1 MRILAVLVAC
11 MSVARG
17 VHAQTVR
24 GTVTEQDSGAPLG
37 GVFVVLLDSAGVQRN
52 AALTTE
58 NGRYVVR
65 APYAGRFRV
74 RAELIGHESGS
85 SPWLTVTAGDA
96 AVADLALRI
105 AAIELEA
112 LSGAGTRRC
121 VGRPDAEGQSAR
133 LWEEARKA
141 LSLTRWTER
150 ERIARFQTRQFDREL
165 RLGSLAVV
173 WESVRSGS
181 SAIRP
186 YRAVAPDSLVKFGFV
201 RSIAADSI
209 QYYGP
214 DAEVLLSDPFL
225 DAHCFFVKR
234 GTDEARGLAGL
245 AFEPIKGRNVPD
257 IEGTLWLDPK
267 TSELKYIEYT
277 YTGIPDVVNVR
288 GVGGRT
294 YFRRLPNGAW
304 IVDRWYIRMPIVRR
318 DVRGKLV
325 VFGLLEGGGEITDV
339 RIPGSTTPSATVSGT
354 VYDSVR
360 HAPLENALVYLSGT
374 AHSTRTNSAGRF
386 TIPNVA
392 AGDYRIAL
400 SHASFDS
407 LPAFPQPVH
416 IRIDAAGDAEVQIAV
431 PSMATLIARLCPGE
445 PGRAAIAGQV
455 TQGGLAMANVAV
467 SARYRQDGRVENA
480 TATSDALGS
489 YVLCDLPTQGSIAVQ
504 ADSQPPVQVRI
515 PPVKFRRLN
524 LEVK

>member
-1 MRILAVLVAC
+1 MKILAVVVAC
-11 MSVARG
+11 MSVVRG

-24 GTVTEQDSGAPLG
+24 GMVTEQESGAPLG
-37 GVFVVLLDSAGVQRN
+37 GAFVVLLDSAGVQRN
-52 AALTTE
+52 ATLTTE
-58 NGRYVVR
+58 NGAYVLR
-65 APYAGRFRV
+65 ATHAGRFRI
-74 RAELIGHESGS
+74 RAELIGHDTES
-85 SPWLTVTAGDA
+85 SPWLTVTSSDA
-96 AVADLALRI
+96 AVADLALRV

-112 LSGAGTRRC
+112 LSVAGTRRC
-121 VGRPDAEGQSAR
+121 VGRPDADGQTAR

-173 WESVRSGS
+173 WETVRSGS
-181 SAIRP
+181 TAIRP
-186 YRAVAPDSLVKFGFV
+186 YRAVAPDSLEKFGFV
-201 RSIAADSI
+201 RRIAADSI

-225 DAHCFFVKR
+225 DSHCFFVIR

-294 YFRRLPNGAW
+294 YFTRLPNGAW
-304 IVDRWYIRMPIVRR
+304 IVDRWFIRMPITRR

-325 VFGLLEGGGEITDV
+325 VSSLLEGGGEITDV
-339 RIPGSTTPSATVSGT
+339 RIPGSTTPSVTVSGT

-360 HAPLENALVYLSGT
+360 HAPLGNALVYLSGT
-374 AHSTRTNSAGRF
+374 AHSTRTDSAGRF
-386 TIPNVA
+386 MIPKVA

-407 LPAFPQPVH
+407 LPAFPQPIQ
-416 IRIDAAGDAEVQIAV
+416 IRIDAGGDAEIQMAV
-431 PSMATLIARLCPGE
+431 PAMATLIARICPGE
-445 PGRAAIAGQV
+445 PGRAALAGQV
-455 TQGGLAMANVAV
+455 TQAGLAMADVTV
-467 SARYRQDGRVENA
+467 SARYRHEGRMENA
-480 TATSDALGS
+480 TAVSDAVGN
-489 YVLCDLPTQGSIAVQ
+489 YVLCGLPMQGSIAVH
-504 ADSQPPVQVRI
+504 ADSEPPVQVRI